1 MLLTTEDSQAI
12 EERVRVLE
20 RAIGVQVVTMVVGQC
35 DVYPETVW
43 KAFALGSS
51 LAALA
56 VAIGD
61 LVRPD
66 WVTSTAVVTSIV
78 AILAIGA
85 LCALA
90 GVYVPAF
97 ARLFLRDI
105 RATVEAT
112 QYAKVQFLD
121 RQLFATR
128 ERTAI
133 LVLVAMLER
142 RVVIVADTGLNGRVT
157 TDEWDAVIARMTERL
172 RAGTPREAV
181 TAGLDAIGDLL
192 AGKGVVRGDGNAF
205 PDAPLEEAGT

>member
-1 MLLTTEDSQAI
+1 MFLTAADSQAI

-20 RAIGVQVVTMVVGQC
+20 RAIGVEVVTLVVAKC

-61 LVRPD
+61 LMRPD
-66 WVTSTAVVTSIV
+66 WVTSTSVITSMV

-90 GVYVPAF
+90 SVYVPAF
-97 ARLFLRDI
+97 ARLFLRDV
-105 RATVEAT
+105 RANVEAT
-112 QYAKVQFLD
+112 QYAKAQFLE
-121 RQLFATR
+121 RQLFATK

-142 RVVIVADTGLNGRVT
+142 RVVIFADTGLNGRVT
-157 TDEWDAVIARMTERL
+157 IAEWDAVIARMTDKL
-172 RAGTPREAV
+172 RAGAPREAI

-192 AGKGVVRGDGNAF
+192 AAKGVVRGDGNAF
-205 PDAPLEEAGT
+205 PDAPIEEAET

>member
-1 MLLTTEDSQAI
+1 MFLTAADSQAI

-20 RAIGVQVVTMVVGQC
+20 RAIGVEVVTMVVGKC

-51 LAALA
+51 MAALA

-61 LVRPD
+61 LLRPD

-85 LCALA
+85 MCALA
-90 GVYVPAF
+90 SVYVPAF

-112 QYAKVQFLD
+112 QYAKVQFLE

-142 RVVIVADTGLNGRVT
+142 RVVIVADTGLNGKVT
-157 TDEWDAVIARMTERL
+157 TAEWDAVIQKMTASL
-172 RAGTPREAV
+172 RANAPREAI

-205 PDAPLEEAGT
+205 PDAPVEEAAT

>member
-20 RAIGVQVVTMVVGQC
+20 RAIGVQVVTMVVGKC

-142 RVVIVADTGLNGRVT
+142 RVVIVADIGLNGKVT
-157 TDEWDAVIARMTERL
+157 TAEWDAVIARMTEKL